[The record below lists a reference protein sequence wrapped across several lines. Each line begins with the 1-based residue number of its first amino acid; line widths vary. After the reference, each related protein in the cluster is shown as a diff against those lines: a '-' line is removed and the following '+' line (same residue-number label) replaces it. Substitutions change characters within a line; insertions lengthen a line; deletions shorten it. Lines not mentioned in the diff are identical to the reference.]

1 MSDSPAL
8 PDLPALIVRDLVKR
22 FGDREVIR
30 GVSFDVPTGQVC
42 ALLGPNGAG
51 KTTTMH
57 MLLGLTLP
65 TSGTISISG
74 HDLVH
79 ERSAALART
88 NFTASYVQ
96 LSWRMRVRELLRVF
110 CELYDVADP
119 ETAITEIADLLDLRP
134 HLDRPGSSLST
145 GQQTMVLLAKALVN
159 RPELLFLDEP
169 TASLDPERSVAVR
182 RILREVVDHRGMTVL
197 ITSHNMIEIERLADR
212 ILFLADGRIAHDA
225 TAAEL
230 VDHYGA
236 ENLEDVYVKVAKHG
250 P

>member
-1 MSDSPAL
+1 MSDMPAL
-8 PDLPALIVRDLVKR
+8 VVRDLVKR

-30 GVSFDVPTGQVC
+30 GVSFEVPPGQVC

-65 TSGTISISG
+65 TSGTISIAG

-79 ERSAALART
+79 DRSVALART

-96 LSWRMRVRELLRVF
+96 LSWRMHVRELLRVF
-110 CELYDVADP
+110 CELYDVAEP
-119 ETAITEIADLLDLRP
+119 EAAIAEIADLLDLGP

-159 RPELLFLDEP
+159 RPDLLFLDEP

-182 RILREVVDHRGMTVL
+182 RVLRQVVDERGLTVL

-230 VDHYGA
+230 VEYYGA
-236 ENLEDVYVKVAKHG
+236 DNLEDVYIKLAERQ

>member
-1 MSDSPAL
+1 MSGGPAL
-8 PDLPALIVRDLVKR
+8 DVRDLVKR

-30 GVSFDVPTGQVC
+30 GISFSVPVGQVC

-51 KTTTMH
+51 KTTTLH

-74 HDLVH
+74 HDLTR
-79 ERSAALART
+79 ERSVALART

-96 LSWRMRVRELLRVF
+96 LSWRMRVRELLRVY
-110 CELYDVADP
+110 CALYEVPDPDRAIAEVA
-119 ETAITEIADLLDLRP
+119 ELLDLGP
-134 HLDRPGSSLST
+134 HLNRPGSALST

-182 RILREVVDHRGMTVL
+182 RVLRDVVDERGMTVL

-212 ILFLADGRIAHDA
+212 ILFLADGVIAHDA

-230 VDHYGA
+230 VARYGA
-236 ENLEDVYVKVAKHG
+236 ENLEDVYIKVAEQRL
-250 P
+250 